1 LLKLKQKGVEG
12 MDIKEFGSIMDMAIA
27 NEIEAFEFYH
37 DVAAKVVDAS
47 MKKVFQ
53 ELAAEEQGHKV
64 TLENIKTKEIQNFS
78 FTAGTDYKIAETVA
92 MPKLSMDMKP
102 ADAIALAMKKEEEA
116 MKMYTG
122 IADAATDAEKK
133 KIFMSLAKME
143 AGHKAKMEDLYN
155 QTAFPEVW

>member
-1 LLKLKQKGVEG
+1 

-27 NEIEAFEFYH
+27 NEIEAFEFYS
-37 DVAAKVVDAS
+37 DVAAKVTDAS

-64 TLENIKTKEIQNFS
+64 SLENIKTKEIQNFS